1 MAAYDYC
8 PITGHVHDPQASKFG
23 PPVGQVGSLYAPCRL
38 MMRPNHL
45 VQSHRVKI
53 SLLRWLVCT
62 AMLAALPALKAASV
76 ALTWNPS
83 IDPTVVGYK
92 IHYGAAS
99 QVYTNSIDV
108 GNVTN
113 YTITGLADATTYYFA
128 ATSYD
133 SNGVES
139 DFSNEIEVTT
149 SQATNA
155 SFVIASPKFQND
167 SVSGQFSFDVSDY
180 SNGVYVVQA
189 STDLINWVP
198 VQTNAAPFTFVDT
211 NAGQF
216 TSRYYRVVNMGN

>member
-1 MAAYDYC
+1 
-8 PITGHVHDPQASKFG
+8 
-23 PPVGQVGSLYAPCRL
+23 

-53 SLLRWLVCT
+53 SLLRWLVCA

-76 ALTWNPS
+76 ALTWDPS

-92 IHYGAAS
+92 IHYGVAS
-99 QVYTNSIDV
+99 HVYTNSIDV

-113 YTITGLADATTYYFA
+113 YTITGLADGTTYYFS

-133 SNGVES
+133 ILGVES
-139 DFSNEIEVTT
+139 DLSNEIEVTT

-155 SFVIASPKFQND
+155 SVVIASPKFQND

-189 STDLINWVP
+189 SADLMTWLS
-198 VQTNAAPFTFVDT
+198 VQTNVAPFTFVDT

-216 TSRYYRVVNMGN
+216 ASRFYRVVNEGD